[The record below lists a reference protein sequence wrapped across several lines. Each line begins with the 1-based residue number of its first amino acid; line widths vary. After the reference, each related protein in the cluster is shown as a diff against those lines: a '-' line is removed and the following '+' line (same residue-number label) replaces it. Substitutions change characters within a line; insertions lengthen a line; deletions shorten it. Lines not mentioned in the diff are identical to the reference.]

1 MDRNTKK
8 GIDGNW
14 RKETTVSPGW
24 QKKYVVCPWMLWRFL
39 FNQVPPFT
47 AGPHLYNPSF
57 SQELNDH
64 LGLIWWAGWRR
75 ESNSCRH
82 HQDNTLSL
90 SSSVRELDSTYDHPL
105 DIAHDRWDED
115 SAPKTLVINFAE
127 GDSIT
132 LFSIPTTEVR

>member
-75 ESNSCRH
+75 ESNSCGH

-105 DIAHDRWDED
+105 DIPAWQMRWGFSTQD
-115 SAPKTLVINFAE
+115 SGHKFCRGRQHNSFFHTNHW
-127 GDSIT
+127 G
-132 LFSIPTTEVR
+132 